1 MSQLPMDNDGGD
13 EEGSGC
19 ECATCLAANERK
31 EAQRQQE
38 QRLLSSGEE
47 SGDEYE

>member
-1 MSQLPMDNDGGD
+1 MSQLPRMDIDSGD

-38 QRLLSSGEE
+38 EERSGEE